1 MKFSETPGVLLGICA
16 WFAVCACAVMCSV
29 GTEVPWLLFVAGGVT
44 LAALGLLAA
53 AWTMQPA
60 PAGVWC
66 RRAVTL
72 AVAVASASGVWAY
85 LSPAR
90 FDEWG
95 EAAWQERQRE
105 QAAAADAMWSAEQA
119 AAANEQR
126 LIERREARHTFTPGM
141 MVETERRI
149 AVFTLP
155 ADARRWGE
163 LCAQGKDQTARE
175 FLIDRISAG
184 AAWIGMPHGSVTNKV
199 GEVVEI
205 EGSGWVWRWELHRA
219 D

>member
-16 WFAVCACAVMCSV
+16 WFAVCACAVMRCV
-29 GTEVPWLLFVAGGVT
+29 GAEVPWLLFVAGGVT

-66 RRAVTL
+66 RRAVAL
-72 AVAVASASGVWAY
+72 AVTVASAFGVWAY
-85 LSPAR
+85 LAPAR
-90 FDEWG
+90 FDAWG

-105 QAAAADAMWSAEQA
+105 QAAAADAMLRAEQA

-126 LIERREARHTFTPGM
+126 LTERREARHTFTPGM
-141 MVETERRI
+141 IVEAERRV

-155 ADARRWGE
+155 ADAGRWGE
-163 LCAQGKDQTARE
+163 LCAEGKDQTARE
-175 FLIDRISAG
+175 FLIDRLSAG
-184 AAWIGMPHGSVTNKV
+184 AAWVGIPRGRVTNMV

-205 EGSGWVWRWELHRA
+205 EGRGWVWRWVLHRS